1 MLRLRL
7 SAVIP
12 WLCVLVLMQLSP
24 AVARADLL
32 VTNNKSGEGNILR
45 YDDARGAFIS
55 PFVPNAG
62 FQPLDMTFAPD
73 GNLYVTNGVAMS
85 TDPSEPRA
93 FSVRR
98 YNGSTGSLIDV
109 FAIGGLLHFPQGL
122 AFGSD
127 GNLYVG
133 NQGNAF
139 QGINGVLRYDGKT
152 GSFLDIFA
160 STGSLTLFP
169 SLGLAF
175 GPDGNLYLA
184 SENNVSGLG
193 EVVRYDAKSGAF
205 LDIFAS
211 GGGLGSAKDLLFGP
225 DGNLYVS
232 TIQTNNPQSIS
243 GVIRYDGQSGAF
255 IDVFVRGSGGF
266 QGLAFGPDGNLYV
279 ASNGPNQ
286 VSRYDGTTGAF
297 IDAFITPGRGGLEAP
312 ISLLFF
318 TPEQAVPEPSTLLLL
333 GTGLAFGAAWK
344 RVRRRSG
351 ADQHIACSLRDRFF

>member
-127 GNLYVG
+127 GNLYV
-133 NQGNAF
+133 
-139 QGINGVLRYDGKT
+139 
-152 GSFLDIFA
+152 
-160 STGSLTLFP
+160 
-169 SLGLAF
+169 
-175 GPDGNLYLA
+175 
-184 SENNVSGLG
+184 
-193 EVVRYDAKSGAF
+193 
-205 LDIFAS
+205 
-211 GGGLGSAKDLLFGP
+211 
-225 DGNLYVS
+225 
-232 TIQTNNPQSIS
+232 
-243 GVIRYDGQSGAF
+243 
-255 IDVFVRGSGGF
+255 
-266 QGLAFGPDGNLYV
+266 